1 MRITHKYI
9 AIVVSLGLASG
20 SCVAQDDDGP
30 AGFSYVTYYVC
41 DVATQGNMDTVVET
55 NEKAVFDKWVA
66 DGKLIA
72 WGYLSHYTGGR
83 WRRAQYHVSPTIADA
98 LNNQA
103 AIFTEIY
110 SDNQA
115 GGQARAD
122 ACEAHDDYVWAI
134 DQGSPTGTERGDV
147 GYSTYYVCDINGQQ
161 RADEIWAEANAPILN
176 KLQEEGKIAS
186 WGWQSHVVGGRYRR
200 LQTITGADYASVVN
214 ANGQLVQFSPEGD
227 EALREEFNDICW
239 THTDYLWDIV
249 HETP

>member
-1 MRITHKYI
+1 VRITNKYL
-9 AIVVSLGLASG
+9 ATIVIFGLVST

-41 DVATQGNMDTVVET
+41 DVATQGDMDAVVNA
-55 NEKAVFDKWVA
+55 NEKAVFDKWVK

-72 WGYLSHYTGGR
+72 WGYLSHFTGGR

-115 GGQARAD
+115 GGQARSE
-122 ACEAHDDYVWAI
+122 ACEAHDDYVWALN
-134 DQGSPTGTERGDV
+134 QGSPPGTDRGNV
-147 GYSTYYVCDINGQQ
+147 SYSSYYVCDINGQE
-161 RADEIWAEANAPILN
+161 RADEIWAAANAPILN
-176 KLQEEGKIAS
+176 KLQKDGEIAS
-186 WGWQSHVVGGRYRR
+186 WGWQAHIVGGKYRR
-200 LQTITGADYASVVN
+200 LQTITGSDYASVVSAN
-214 ANGQLVQFSPEGD
+214 AALVQFSGEGPSGMG
-227 EALREEFNDICW
+227 EEFNDICG

-249 HETP
+249 HESP